1 MKDYPNTF
9 VCLFLHNVYINPL
22 IMNELYFFV
31 NLIVLA
37 DGLFSTFMLIPF

>member
-22 IMNELYFFV
+22 IMNELYFCEFD
-31 NLIVLA
+31 NARRWLI
-37 DGLFSTFMLIPF
+37 